1 MYDASMAFK
10 GDLETLIL
18 GVLQEGD
25 LHGYEIAKRIRAQ
38 SEAMLSYGEGQMY
51 PALHALEAA
60 GAIEARWE
68 GQEGKP
74 ARRVYQLT
82 RSGGDLLTER
92 RAHWERFQAGV
103 NRMLAP
109 KPQPEAWSA

>member
-1 MYDASMAFK
+1 MAFK

-25 LHGYEIAKRIRAQ
+25 LHGYEIAKRIKAQ

-68 GQEGKP
+68 AQEGKP
-74 ARRVYQLT
+74 SRRVYTLT
-82 RSGGDLLTER
+82 KSGCDALAER
-92 RAHWERFQAGV
+92 RAQWKRFAAGID
-103 NRMLAP
+103 RMLTPRNPVA
-109 KPQPEAWSA
+109 EARRG